1 MDDDARQDY
10 NSKKLSGRVAIVTG
24 ASRGVG
30 RAVAVR
36 FAREGAR
43 VVICSRTPKD
53 VEAVAKEI
61 RRDGGDVLAVKA
73 DVSQERDVDR
83 LAAMTLER
91 FLRIDVLVN
100 NAGVLTPRAA
110 IERVRVTDWDL
121 TMAVNLRGPF
131 LCMRAILP
139 HLRAQRSGSIINV
152 TSGAGK
158 RASPLWGPYAVSKFG
173 IEGLTALVAEETRA
187 DGIRVNAVNP
197 GGTRTDMRSAAY
209 PQENPQS
216 LPAPE
221 DLAGVFV
228 YLASDA
234 SLGVTGQSLEGRDW
248 LKEHPT
254 WL

>member
-53 VEAVAKEI
+53 VEAVAKDI

-91 FLRIDVLVN
+91 FLRIDV
-100 NAGVLTPRAA
+100 P
-110 IERVRVTDWDL
+110 
-121 TMAVNLRGPF
+121 
-131 LCMRAILP
+131 
-139 HLRAQRSGSIINV
+139 
-152 TSGAGK
+152 
-158 RASPLWGPYAVSKFG
+158 VS
-173 IEGLTALVAEETRA
+173 
-187 DGIRVNAVNP
+187 
-197 GGTRTDMRSAAY
+197 
-209 PQENPQS
+209 
-216 LPAPE
+216 
-221 DLAGVFV
+221 
-228 YLASDA
+228 
-234 SLGVTGQSLEGRDW
+234 
-248 LKEHPT
+248 
-254 WL
+254 